1 MSTISGHLT
10 AFHGLPVFDHTAT
23 LSEESEAAEL
33 PAAADA
39 AWKIGLDYDSELSFE
54 EAWQA
59 FLDSVDTTGV
69 RAVVIGNWWGDDYD
83 PLTRPLAAIVA
94 AAGQLP
100 ALQALFIGDVVGEEC
115 ELSWL
120 QMTDITPVLESFAQL
135 EELVVRGA
143 SAGYGPSDPPLSLR
157 PLRHERLR
165 ALRFEAGGLPGSVVR
180 SVTACEFPALERLEL
195 WLGVEEYG
203 GDATIADLAPLLAG
217 AGLPALRH
225 LGLENSELQDEIAA
239 AVAGAPVVAQL
250 DGLSLAMGT
259 LTDEGATALL
269 EGQPL
274 THLSTLDLHHHFLT
288 EAMVERL
295 RTELE
300 PAGVAVDLSEQ
311 ETPDEYNG
319 ETWRYT
325 ANAE

>member
-180 SVTACEFPALERLEL
+180 SVTACEFPPWSGSNSGSASKSTA
-195 WLGVEEYG
+195 
-203 GDATIADLAPLLAG
+203 ATRPSPTSHRCWPAPGYPRCAIS
-217 AGLPALRH
+217 AWRTASCRTRSPPPWPAHRWSP
-225 LGLENSELQDEIAA
+225 NST
-239 AVAGAPVVAQL
+239 G
-250 DGLSLAMGT
+250 
-259 LTDEGATALL
+259 
-269 EGQPL
+269 
-274 THLSTLDLHHHFLT
+274 
-288 EAMVERL
+288 
-295 RTELE
+295 
-300 PAGVAVDLSEQ
+300 
-311 ETPDEYNG
+311 
-319 ETWRYT
+319 
-325 ANAE
+325 